1 MKKKK
6 KLTEVAFCYDFDGT
20 LAGGNMQEYG
30 FMRRLGIT
38 PEEFWPMVDSM
49 ARENAADNN
58 LCYMRC
64 MLEEA
69 KARRIPFRRE
79 DFMDCGRDIPLFKGV
94 EEWFD
99 RINAYAL
106 KKGIVVSH
114 YLISSGLQE
123 IVEGTPIAKKFTQTF
138 ASTFMYNGYGEA
150 IWPARVVNYTG
161 KTQYLFRINKGCL
174 DVCDNRT
181 INEPMPENER
191 PIPFDHMVYFGD
203 GDTDVPCMSMIK
215 RLGGY
220 CISVFQPDMDGA
232 KKKAAKLKKDGRVNL
247 VAPADYSVGSDID
260 RFIKRVIDKFAA
272 DGKLKALS

>member
-1 MKKKK
+1 MKK

-20 LAGGNMQEYG
+20 LAAGNMQEYG
-30 FMRRLGIT
+30 FMKRLGVT
-38 PEEFWPMVDSM
+38 PEEFWPKVDAM
-49 ARENAADNN
+49 ARDFSADNN

-69 KARRIPFRRE
+69 KARKIPFRRE
-79 DFMDCGRDIPLFKGV
+79 DFIECGRDIPLFDGV

-99 RINAYAL
+99 HINAYAL
-106 KKGIVVSH
+106 KKGILISH
-114 YLISSGLQE
+114 YLISSGLEE
-123 IVEGTPIAKKFTQTF
+123 IVEGTSIADKFTQTF

-181 INEPMPENER
+181 INEPMPEDER
-191 PIPFDHMVYFGD
+191 PIPFEHMIYFGD

-220 CISVFQPDMDGA
+220 CISVFQPYKRDVES
-232 KKKAAKLKKDGRVNL
+232 KASKLKNDGRVNL
-247 VAPADYSVGSDID
+247 VAPADYSAGKPID
-260 RFIKRVIDKFAA
+260 RFVKNVIDKFAIES
-272 DGKLKALS
+272 KLREIS